1 MKFIELTKPNGKKIM
16 INVKKILQFDEPHN
30 ETGCRVFTGDPR
42 FIEVVESYDYVQRM
56 VMILSRDRVT
66 K

>member
-16 INVKKILQFDEPHN
+16 INSNKIIFFEDLLN
-30 ETGCRVFTGDPR
+30 ETGCRIFDDKG
-42 FIEVVESYDYVQRM
+42 FIDVVESYDYVQRM
-56 VMILSRDRVT
+56 VMVLGRDRVT

>member
-1 MKFIELTKPNGKKIM
+1 MKFLELTKPNGKKIM
-16 INVKKILQFDEPHN
+16 INVKKILHFEDPLN
-30 ETGCRVFTGDPR
+30 ETGCRVVTGDTR